1 MSSVPTLKLND
12 GNEIPVLA
20 YGFGTANFLGKEEDI
35 SAKTVMAIKNGYYH
49 LDCAEG
55 TFTTPRRFILLYGN
69 ESGVGAGIKASGV
82 PREKLFIT
90 TKVTGSQ
97 NQDVSAA
104 LDASLKKLGLDYIDL
119 YLLHVPFSAGSP
131 EGLQEIWK
139 QLEATKATGKVKSIG
154 VSNFEQDDLEII
166 FKTAKI
172 TPAINQ
178 IEYHP
183 YLQHGDLVSFNRKHN
198 IAVAAYSP
206 LAAITAARPGPVDET
221 YAELAKKYGV
231 TESEIG
237 LNWCLEQDI
246 VTITTSSSEQRLQ
259 GYMNKL
265 FKFKLTPEE
274 VKKIAELGKQK
285 HYQGVGIA
293 FMTSMFG
300 NYKTGVPA
308 PQS

>member
-1 MSSVPTLKLND
+1 MVYSEFAHT
-12 GNEIPVLA
+12 
-20 YGFGTANFLGKEEDI
+20 
-35 SAKTVMAIKNGYYH
+35 
-49 LDCAEG
+49 
-55 TFTTPRRFILLYGN
+55 ILVYGN

-82 PREKLFIT
+82 PREKLFVT
-90 TKVTGSQ
+90 TKVNGSK

-131 EGLQEIWK
+131 EGLQDIWR
-139 QLEATKATGKVKSIG
+139 QVEATKATGKVKSIG

-237 LNWCLEQDI
+237 LRWCLEQDI
-246 VTITTSSSEQRLQ
+246 VTITTSSSEKRLQ
-259 GYMNKL
+259 GYTNV
-265 FKFKLTPEE
+265 FKFQLTPEE

-285 HYQGVGIA
+285 HYQGVGVGK
-293 FMTSMFG
+293 FLEKQFEDS
-300 NYKTGVPA
+300 VL
-308 PQS
+308 